1 MKKNFRKTPEFITNR
16 IKVLNSDNIII
27 ATIVKIN
34 KNQIDDLKFRNLNL
48 QLNNNQINFNS
59 QYIPQNTIGSFS
71 RKNIDG
77 YKIVHKDQD
86 KIRKSFYLGER
97 PYYGDWS
104 KGSFSAYSTRKVFP
118 SDNFPPRELSITTE
132 LLEETVNDF
141 KIKVSV
147 DIILNRNDENFE
159 EELFFTVNLLQENVH
174 SVNVFSSET
183 TRTEYLRTL
192 SLTWDIFPP
201 GEKNED
207 LERIMKGSR
216 NLTPE
221 KVEEVQNKYDYLVT
235 LNPVEIVSGLSGM
248 RKYFGAKF
256 SNNLIVFEN
265 LNYGNAIYVL
275 FENWEEL
282 SQMSRTEIQTRP
294 SNEYIRIKHTSNWKQ
309 SLERII
315 AAKR

>member
-1 MKKNFRKTPEFITNR
+1 MKKNFRKVPEFITNR
-16 IKVLNSDNIII
+16 IKVLNSNNVII

-34 KNQIDDLKFRNLNL
+34 KNQIEDLQFRNLNL
-48 QLNNNQINFNS
+48 QLNDNHISFKN
-59 QYIPQNTIGSFS
+59 QYIPENTVGLFS

-86 KIRKSFYLGER
+86 EIRKLFYLGER
-97 PYYGDWS
+97 PFYGDWK
-104 KGSFSAYSTRKVFP
+104 KGSFSLNVSRKVYP
-118 SDNFPPRELSITTE
+118 SDDIPPRELSITTE
-132 LLEETVNDF
+132 LLEETENDF

-147 DIILNRNDENFE
+147 DIIININDENFD
-159 EELFFTVNLLQENVH
+159 EELFFVINLLQENIH

-183 TRTEYLRTL
+183 TREEYLRTL
-192 SLTWDIFPP
+192 SLTWDVFPP
-201 GEKNED
+201 GERNND
-207 LERIMKGSR
+207 LELIMRGSR
-216 NLTPE
+216 NLTPK
-221 KVEEVQNKYDYLVT
+221 KVEEIQNKYDYLVA
-235 LNPVEIVSGLSGM
+235 LNPVEIILGLSGM

-256 SNNLIVFEN
+256 SDNLVVFEN

-294 SNEYIRIKHTSNWKQ
+294 VNEYIRIKHTANWQQ

-315 AAKR
+315 AGKR